1 MPHAAGTNTPKWK
14 VMLAKMPPYLINE
27 EGGLQEWS
35 WPGVW
40 EKFNHRHHSHFLPL
54 YQFCEFDRD
63 RDPEMWKAN
72 EVAFH
77 LKHQSNRN
85 DITHGEMNQG
95 QCAARLGRSDIVYEV
110 LSRMTA
116 SHQEVGPEFP
126 NRLEQIKRDA
136 CEREGYSGWDD
147 FARHVRVGAPS
158 GDVELTRRITAHMN
172 SLLSPAEK

>member
-1 MPHAAGTNTPKWK
+1 VSPARTALLL
-14 VMLAKMPPYLINE
+14 VLLLAI
-27 EGGLQEWS
+27 
-35 WPGVW
+35 PGCDQLFG
-40 EKFNHRHHSHFLPL
+40 EAD
-54 YQFCEFDRD
+54 E
-63 RDPEMWKAN
+63 
-72 EVAFH
+72 EVAPVAPEV
-77 LKHQSNRN
+77 QERV
-85 DITHGEMNQG
+85 M
-95 QCAARLGRSDIVYEV
+95 AEV

-116 SHQEVGPEFP
+116 SHEEVGPEFP